1 MTNELT
7 GIAPE
12 KAVLFSIAPQGAP
25 YAEVLLDELEAL
37 LDTAGAVAVGR
48 MIQVRS
54 TPEPGTYLGKGKVQE
69 LKELI
74 GHFEADLA
82 VCDDELTPAQLRNL
96 EADLECRVVDRTQL
110 ILDIFA
116 QRAKSAEGKLQ
127 VEAAQLAYALPR
139 LRGKGVEMSNPG
151 AGIGT
156 RGPGETKLETD
167 RRKIRSRIADLKRE
181 IEELSQQRGLIRAN
195 RKARG
200 IPTVALVGYTNAG
213 KSTLLNALTEGGAYA
228 ENRLFATLDPTA
240 REAVLVENRRALIVD
255 TVGFIR
261 KLPHQLVKAFRATLE
276 EVTLA
281 EVLVHVIDA
290 SCPDIDEQVKAVD
303 QVLGELAV
311 LEKPVVL
318 ALNKCDL
325 VDELPVFRC
334 VGKPIPISAATG
346 HNLSVLRE
354 AIAAAL
360 SEQPVRKSFLIPFQ
374 RGDLLSL
381 LHAKGDVKSIS
392 YEPDGTAVDVELP
405 AAIASK
411 VESELAKCKSN

>member
-1 MTNELT
+1 MTTEVT
-7 GIAPE
+7 GLEPE
-12 KAVLFSIAPQGAP
+12 RAVLFSIAPLGAAH
-25 YAEVLLDELEAL
+25 AEVLLDELDAL
-37 LDTAGAVAVGR
+37 LDTAGAVTVGR
-48 MIQVRS
+48 ILQVRS
-54 TPEPGTYLGKGKVQE
+54 TPEAGTYLGKGKIQE
-69 LKELI
+69 LKVLMD
-74 GHFEADLA
+74 HLSADLG

-96 EADLECRVVDRTQL
+96 EEGLECRVVDRTQL

-167 RRKIRSRIADLKRE
+167 RRKIRSRIADLKQE
-181 IEELSQQRGLIRAN
+181 IEELSRQRGLIRAN
-195 RKARG
+195 RQSRG

-213 KSTLLNALTEGGAYA
+213 KSTLLNSLTEGGAHA
-228 ENRLFATLDPTA
+228 ENRLFATLDPTS

-276 EVTLA
+276 EVKLA
-281 EVLVHVIDA
+281 DVLVHVMDA
-290 SCPDIDEQVKAVD
+290 SCPDLDEQVKAVD
-303 QVLGELAV
+303 DVLTELAV
-311 LEKPVVL
+311 IDKPMVL

-325 VDELPVFRC
+325 VDELPIFRC
-334 VGKPIPISAATG
+334 NGKPIPISAVTG
-346 HNLSVLRE
+346 HNLTVLRE
-354 AIAAAL
+354 AISAAM
-360 SEQPVRKSFLIPFQ
+360 SEQPVRKSFLIPFS

-381 LHAKGDVKSIS
+381 LHAMGDVKSVAYLS
-392 YEPDGTAVDVELP
+392 DGTSIDVELP
-405 AAIASK
+405 ARLASK
-411 VESELAKCKSN
+411 VESELAKCK

>member
-1 MTNELT
+1 MTTELT

-12 KAVLFSIAPQGAP
+12 RAVLFSIAPLGAA
-25 YAEVLLDELEAL
+25 YAEVLLNELEAL

-48 MIQVRS
+48 LLQVRS
-54 TPEPGTYLGKGKVQE
+54 TPEPGTYLGKGKIQE
-69 LKELI
+69 LKQLI
-74 GHFEADLA
+74 EHVAADVA
-82 VCDDELTPAQLRNL
+82 VCDDELTPAQQRNL
-96 EADLECRVVDRTQL
+96 EAALECRVVDRAQL

-167 RRKIRSRIADLKRE
+167 RRKIRDRIADLKHE
-181 IEELSQQRGLIRAN
+181 IEELSKQRGLIRAN
-195 RKARG
+195 RRARG
-200 IPTVALVGYTNAG
+200 MATVALVGYTNAG

-240 REAVLVENRRALIVD
+240 RETVLMENRRALIVD

-276 EVTLA
+276 EVKLA
-281 EVLVHVIDA
+281 DVLVHVIDA
-290 SCPDIDEQVKAVD
+290 SCPDIDEQVKAVE
-303 QVLGELAV
+303 QVLGELEV
-311 LEKPVVL
+311 LDKPIVL

-325 VDELPVFRC
+325 VESLPVFRC
-334 VGKPIPISAATG
+334 SGKPLPVSAVTG
-346 HNLSVLRE
+346 YNLPALRE
-354 AIAAAL
+354 AVALAL
-360 SEQPVRKSFLIPFQ
+360 SEQPVRRSFLIPFT

-381 LHAKGDVKSIS
+381 LHAKGDVRSLS
-392 YEPDGTAVDVELP
+392 YLPEGTSVDVELP
-405 AAIASK
+405 EALASK
-411 VESELAKCKSN
+411 IESELAKCK

>member
-1 MTNELT
+1 MITEVT
-7 GIAPE
+7 GIEPE
-12 KAVLFSIAPQGAP
+12 RAVLFSIAPLGAA
-25 YAEVLLDELEAL
+25 YADVLLDELEAL

-48 MIQVRS
+48 LLQVRS
-54 TPEPGTYLGKGKVQE
+54 KPEPGTYLGKGKIEE
-69 LKELI
+69 LKDLMEHL
-74 GHFEADLA
+74 EANLA

-96 EADLECRVVDRTQL
+96 EESLECRVVDRTQL

-116 QRAKSAEGKLQ
+116 QRARSAEGKLQ

-167 RRKIRSRIADLKRE
+167 RRKIRSRIADLKKE
-181 IEELSQQRGLIRAN
+181 IEELSRQRGLIRAN
-195 RKARG
+195 RQSRG

-228 ENRLFATLDPTA
+228 ENRLFATLDPTS

-276 EVTLA
+276 EVQLA
-281 EVLVHVIDA
+281 DVLVHVIDA

-303 QVLGELAV
+303 EVLAELAV
-311 LEKPVVL
+311 VDKPMVL

-325 VDELPVFRC
+325 VEELPIFRC
-334 VGKPIPISAATG
+334 AGKPIPVSAVTG
-346 HNLSVLRE
+346 QNLSTLRE
-354 AIAAAL
+354 AIALAM
-360 SEQPVRKSFLIPFQ
+360 SEQPVRKSFLIPFS

-381 LHAKGDVKSIS
+381 LHAKGDVRSVQYLS
-392 YEPDGTAVDVELP
+392 DGTSVDVELP
-405 AAIASK
+405 AALASK
-411 VESELAKCKSN
+411 VESELAKCR